1 MIRVAVAAVVGLAM
15 LLGGGGCAIQFPAV
29 GFEGAELSA
38 ASIATAEGLDGRY
51 RTARYAF
58 HDTDTM
64 TAVLLPASV
73 DRPAAT
79 TGQDAFGDLPGSV
92 VTMRLMWRSKPA
104 RTPIDADA
112 TNCSFQFVVRRGEE
126 VGVYSGAGYLL
137 LNQRPGTQRINARI
151 LNATLVLT
159 DTTPGFADDTGQA
172 ELAGR
177 LTLLRDDDFV
187 GPAIRGVNAAV
198 SEALGFPRVVDGNEP
213 PHPAAD
219 HAARAAMR

>member
-1 MIRVAVAAVVGLAM
+1 MIGRLATLMVGVAV
-15 LLGGGGCAIQFPAV
+15 LLGGGGCSIQLPAV

-38 ASIATAEGLDGRY
+38 GSIADAEGLDGRY

-58 HDTDTM
+58 HDVDTM

-79 TGQDAFGDLPGSV
+79 TGADADAVDDLPESV
-92 VTMRLMWRSKPA
+92 VTIRLMWRSKPA

-126 VGVYSGAGYLL
+126 IGVYSGAGYLL
-137 LNQRPGTQRINARI
+137 LNQRPGTDRINARI
-151 LNATLVLT
+151 LNATLVLS
-159 DTTPGFADDTGQA
+159 DTTPGFVDETGQA

-198 SEALGFPRVVDGNEP
+198 SEALGFPRVVDGDPGPNE
-213 PHPAAD
+213 
-219 HAARAAMR
+219 AARSAMR